1 MSTALAPLARQV
13 AERALNDSS
22 FAEVLDAL
30 LEAPTGPQGTLE
42 RIAASSLNDERRGA
56 LVREFVEGS
65 LPTPEV
71 QERLDLHSPQAVH
84 RLRSRGKLL
93 GSAVGNQTWV
103 PAWQF
108 DADWVRTD
116 LPRILELLTQFTSD
130 PLAADRIMRLTH
142 DELGGSSI
150 AEALRRPKTADLAW
164 RMLAA
169 VGARPS
175 RRLSEAA
182 TRCPTRRSA
191 PSPCRC
197 RHRTVAG
204 RGGFAR

>member
-1 MSTALAPLARQV
+1 MSTAVAPLARQV
-13 AERALNDSS
+13 AERARNDSS

-42 RIAASSLNDERRGA
+42 RIAAGSLNDERRGA

-65 LPTPEV
+65 LPTPKV
-71 QERLDLHSPQAVH
+71 QERLALHSPQAVH

-93 GSAVGNQTWV
+93 GSPVGNQTWF

-108 DADWVRTD
+108 DADRLRTD
-116 LPRILELLTQFTSD
+116 LPRILELLSEFTSD

-150 AEALRRPKTADLAW
+150 AEALRRPKTAYIAW
-164 RMLAA
+164 QMLAA
-169 VGARPS
+169 VGA
-175 RRLSEAA
+175 
-182 TRCPTRRSA
+182 
-191 PSPCRC
+191 
-197 RHRTVAG
+197 
-204 RGGFAR
+204 

>member
-1 MSTALAPLARQV
+1 MSTAVAPLARQV
-13 AERALNDSS
+13 AERALHDSG

-42 RIAASSLNDERRGA
+42 RVAASSLNDERHGA

-65 LPTPEV
+65 LPTPKV

-84 RLRSRGKLL
+84 RLRTRGKLL
-93 GSAVGNQTWV
+93 GSAVGNQTWF

-108 DADWVRTD
+108 DADRLRTD
-116 LPRILELLTQFTSD
+116 LPRILKLLGLFTSD

-150 AEALRRPKTADLAW
+150 AEALRRPKTADTAW

-169 VGARPS
+169 LGA
-175 RRLSEAA
+175 
-182 TRCPTRRSA
+182 
-191 PSPCRC
+191 
-197 RHRTVAG
+197 
-204 RGGFAR
+204 

>member
-42 RIAASSLNDERRGA
+42 RIAASTLNNERRGA

-93 GSAVGNQTWV
+93 GSAVGNQTWF

-108 DADWVRTD
+108 DADRVRTD

-150 AEALRRPKTADLAW
+150 AEALRRPKTAGTAW
-164 RMLAA
+164 QMLAA
-169 VGARPS
+169 VGA
-175 RRLSEAA
+175 
-182 TRCPTRRSA
+182 
-191 PSPCRC
+191 
-197 RHRTVAG
+197 
-204 RGGFAR
+204 

>member
-13 AERALNDSS
+13 AERAMNDSS

-65 LPTPEV
+65 LPTPKV
-71 QERLDLHSPQAVH
+71 QELLDLHSPQAVH

-93 GSAVGNQTWV
+93 GSAVGNQTWF

-108 DADWVRTD
+108 DADRVRSD
-116 LPRILELLTQFTSD
+116 LPRILELLSEFTSD

-150 AEALRRPKTADLAW
+150 AEALRRPKTADIAW
-164 RMLAA
+164 QMLAA
-169 VGARPS
+169 VGA
-175 RRLSEAA
+175 
-182 TRCPTRRSA
+182 
-191 PSPCRC
+191 
-197 RHRTVAG
+197 
-204 RGGFAR
+204 